1 MFAGI
6 IACRLVGY
14 NNAMCLIAFA
24 WQTHP
29 RYPLI
34 LVANRDEFYERP
46 TATAHFWEDNPDILG
61 GRDLQ
66 AGGTWLGVRRDGRW
80 SAVTN
85 YREAQQETA
94 PSSRGALTTGCLEHA
109 GSLVDYG
116 NIVLSEGSNY
126 SPFNLLL
133 GDDQSLLYCSNRT
146 GQLHTLDAGIF
157 TLSNHLLDTPWPKAN
172 HARDALQVLI
182 RDQKPDPGLLL
193 KALQRDTP
201 YDDEL
206 LPDTGVG
213 IELERLLSPPFIHSE
228 HYGTRSTTVFMK
240 DLNGQCHVLEQS
252 YQQGGAKGELKEFH
266 FTQKDQ

>member
-1 MFAGI
+1 
-6 IACRLVGY
+6 
-14 NNAMCLIAFA
+14 MCLIAFA

-46 TATAHFWEDNPDILG
+46 TAGAHFWDDNPDILG

-85 YREAQQETA
+85 YREAKPENA
-94 PSSRGALTTGCLEHA
+94 PRSRGALTTGCLQHT

-116 NIVLSEGSNY
+116 NSVLSEGSNY

-133 GDDQSLLYCSNRT
+133 GDDQSLIYCSNRT
-146 GQLHTLDAGIF
+146 GRLQTLDAGIY
-157 TLSNHLLDTPWPKAN
+157 TLSNHLLDTPWPKAS
-172 HARDALQVLI
+172 HAREALRTLTRDREPDASMLLQ
-182 RDQKPDPGLLL
+182 
-193 KALQRDTP
+193 ALQRDTP
-201 YDDEL
+201 YEDEL

-213 IELERLLSPPFIHSE
+213 IELERLLSPPFIRSG
-228 HYGTRSTTVFMK
+228 HYGTRSTTVLMK
-240 DLNGQCHVLEQS
+240 DRNGQCHFLEQS
-252 YQQGGAKGELKEFH
+252 YQRGGATGELKEFC
-266 FTQKDQ
+266 FTRHGQ